1 MKGGAFLYEKSLV
14 DDVFVPEDFNEE
26 QIMIKEMIIDFV
38 NQEVYPHLE
47 KIDSMTDK
55 SLMPSLLKKSAELG
69 MLGVNIC
76 EDYGG
81 MDLDVV
87 TTLIFGEATAYGHSF
102 ATAIG
107 AHTSIGTLPIVYYGN
122 ENQKA
127 KYLPGLANGDLMAS
141 YCLTEPDAGSDA
153 NSGKTKAVLNEAE
166 THYVING
173 QKMWITNGGFAHIF
187 IVFAKIDDDKKL
199 TAFIVEKEFPG
210 ISIGEEEKKMGIK
223 GSSTVQVFFSECM
236 VPKENLLG
244 EREGGF
250 KMALNILNSGRIK
263 IGASAIGGSKLAI
276 DKSVKYANERK
287 QFNTKISD
295 FGAIKHKLAD
305 MAVKTFAIESATYRI
320 GHLIDL
326 KYQSLLASGMTSS
339 ESKLSAIREYAI
351 ECSISKVYGSDIL
364 CFVADESIQIHG
376 GMGYATETGVERGY
390 RDARITKIYEGT
402 NEVNRLLIVGELMK
416 RAFQTKEIALLPAF
430 KRAPLKALASYF
442 SFSSPSIEKRIDNLK
457 QLFLLLTG
465 SVGNKLKKELINE
478 QEIVMNLSDI
488 LTEVFVLESVYLRVE
503 KAKSYNIDKHSLYMK
518 ILEVQVYDACENVK
532 MAGRTI
538 INSYATGIENK
549 LMKKFLESMV
559 PDFSIDIKEKRR
571 SIAMHLIDNN
581 GYSIS

>member
-1 MKGGAFLYEKSLV
+1 MSN
-14 DDVFVPEDFNEE
+14 P
-26 QIMIKEMIIDFV
+26 M
-38 NQEVYPHLE
+38 
-47 KIDSMTDK
+47 
-55 SLMPSLLKKSAELG
+55 
-69 MLGVNIC
+69 
-76 EDYGG
+76 
-81 MDLDVV
+81 
-87 TTLIFGEATAYGHSF
+87 
-102 ATAIG
+102 
-107 AHTSIGTLPIVYYGN
+107 
-122 ENQKA
+122 
-127 KYLPGLANGDLMAS
+127 
-141 YCLTEPDAGSDA
+141 
-153 NSGKTKAVLNEAE
+153 
-166 THYVING
+166 
-173 QKMWITNGGFAHIF
+173 
-187 IVFAKIDDDKKL
+187 
-199 TAFIVEKEFPG
+199 
-210 ISIGEEEKKMGIK
+210 
-223 GSSTVQVFFSECM
+223 
-236 VPKENLLG
+236 
-244 EREGGF
+244 
-250 KMALNILNSGRIK
+250 
-263 IGASAIGGSKLAI
+263 
-276 DKSVKYANERK
+276 
-287 QFNTKISD
+287 
-295 FGAIKHKLAD
+295 
-305 MAVKTFAIESATYRI
+305 
-320 GHLIDL
+320 
-326 KYQSLLASGMTSS
+326 LASGMTSS

-402 NEVNRLLIVGELMK
+402 NEVNRLLIVGESNT

-430 KRAPLKALASYF
+430 KRAPLKAQASYF

-503 KAKSYNIDKHSLYMK
+503 KAKINNIDKYSLYMK

-532 MAGRTI
+532 TAGRTI